1 MMIQVLQVLAT
12 EVQVGDTVSCSEV
25 DYIVRM
31 TRRVNHAGIP
41 QAIRDVGGW
50 VDLTGDSADKYFTN
64 IYGGEESYYAY
75 PTEMIQVK
83 REVSE

>member
-1 MMIQVLQVLAT
+1 MIQVLQIPAT
-12 EVQVGDTVSCSEV
+12 EVQIGDVVGCSEV

-31 TRRVNHAGIP
+31 IQRVNHERIP

-50 VDLTGDSADKYFTN
+50 VDLTGDSADGYFMN

-83 REVSE
+83 REVPE